1 MRRFASVAGSRCG
14 ASLCALA
21 LLVTAS
27 EARPRADAT
36 FDFRIEPKSRL
47 SALADFTTTT
57 GIQVV
62 RLGGG
67 SISGASPAV
76 SGRLA
81 AETALREILA
91 GSNLA
96 YRFTGPRTV
105 TIESAPDAAIAL
117 ETISVT
123 EVSIGRGGISEI
135 DITSADIERRNA
147 TDLRGVFRGEP
158 SIVVGSSLPMSQKL
172 YVQGIEETNLAIS
185 IDGSRQNNKVFHHNA
200 TTMIDPSLLRAVR
213 VDAGVAP
220 ADAGPGALGG
230 AIAYFT
236 KDARDFLSA
245 DGFGGS
251 IKSTFN
257 FNGNVSTT
265 NLTSYSRQG
274 EFEAL
279 GSFTYGKGS
288 EFRAGNGEQVLG
300 SATNVL
306 SGLGK
311 LAYQNADGHRWSI
324 SHEQIRDD
332 AIRPFRANAV
342 QIYGSQTTPLV
353 RPYKLDRQNTVV
365 SYSNVSPEGWWKPN
379 VVLGYN
385 STQVAV
391 DQYAGA
397 TPETYS
403 YTSEGVTDSLNGK
416 LENKFALPIG
426 DIVAGIDF
434 YRDRA
439 RSIERTYR
447 TAETADNIGA
457 YAQARLTFLDNAKLS
472 FGLRGDHQQ
481 FGGINGFRSSDQGL
495 SSNVS
500 GEYALTSHLT
510 AKAGYSNVWAGVPLA
525 ENYVQNPAWNYGTG
539 PRAVTSDNATAG
551 LVAHF
556 ASFRI
561 EGGVFRTRIWD
572 ARVPLWAA
580 DMALRAFDVQS
591 QGFHVGGAYSWDDG
605 FVRLQFVRTD
615 ATINGRPA
623 DSYLGKYLT
632 APIGDILTVQVAHSF
647 VPLSLTIGGDV
658 EIAFEDDS
666 LLNPATGIGRLD
678 GYEVVNVFAE
688 HRPIAVPSLTLRG
701 EVRNLLNQTYAA
713 RGTYGLEYGS
723 GVVRPLYDPGRSYL
737 VSAKLTF

>member
-1 MRRFASVAGSRCG
+1 MRRFASIAGSRCG

-21 LLVTAS
+21 FLVTAS
-27 EARPRADAT
+27 EARPQAVAS
-36 FDFRIEPKSRL
+36 FDFRIDAKPRL

-67 SISGASPAV
+67 AISGTSPAV

-81 AETALREILA
+81 AESALREILS
-91 GSNLA
+91 GSNLT

-105 TIESAPDAAIAL
+105 AIESSLDIAI
-117 ETISVT
+117 ETISVS
-123 EVSIGRGGISEI
+123 EASIGRGGVSEI

-158 SIVVGSSLPMSQKL
+158 SVVVGSSLPMSQKL
-172 YVQGIEETNLAIS
+172 YVQGIDETNLAIS

-200 TTMIDPSLLRAVR
+200 TTMIDPNLLRALR

-220 ADAGPGALGG
+220 ADSGPGALGG
-230 AIAYFT
+230 AIAYLT
-236 KDARDFLSA
+236 KDARDFLAA

-257 FNGNVSTT
+257 LNGNVSTT

-274 EFEAL
+274 GFEAL

-288 EFRAGNGEQVLG
+288 EFRAGNDEQVLG
-300 SATNVL
+300 SSTNVL

-311 LAYQNADGHRWSI
+311 LAYQSAEGRRLSI
-324 SHEQIRDD
+324 SHELIRDD

-342 QIYGSQTTPLV
+342 QIYGPQMTPLV
-353 RPYKLDRQNTVV
+353 RPYTLDRQNTVV
-365 SYSNVSPEGWWKPN
+365 TYSNDSAEGWWDPN

-385 STQVAV
+385 RTQVAV

-397 TPETYS
+397 TLDTYS
-403 YTSEGVTDSLNGK
+403 HTSKGLTDSLNGK

-439 RSIERTYR
+439 RSIEQTYR
-447 TAETADNIGA
+447 TAETADNVGA
-457 YAQARLTFLDNAKLS
+457 YAQARLKLANSTKLS

-481 FGGINGFRSSDQGL
+481 FGGINGFRSSDHGL

-500 GEYALTSHLT
+500 GEHALTSHLT

-525 ENYVQNPAWNYGTG
+525 ENYVQNPAWNYGAG
-539 PRAVTSDNATAG
+539 PRSVTSDNATAG

-556 ASFRI
+556 ARFRI

-580 DMALRAFDVQS
+580 AMALRAFDVQS
-591 QGFHVGGAYSWDDG
+591 QGFHIGSAFSWDDG
-605 FVRLQFVRTD
+605 FVRLRFVRTD
-615 ATINGRPA
+615 ATISGRPA
-623 DSYLGKYLT
+623 DSYFGKYLT
-632 APIGDILTVQVAHSF
+632 APIGDILTVQVEHRFA
-647 VPLSLTIGGDV
+647 PLSLAIGGDV

-666 LLNPATGIGRLD
+666 LLNPVTGIGRLD
-678 GYEVVNVFAE
+678 GYEVVNLFAE

-701 EVRNLLNQTYAA
+701 DVRNLLNQTYAA

-723 GVVRPLYDPGRSYL
+723 GIVRPLYDPGRSYL